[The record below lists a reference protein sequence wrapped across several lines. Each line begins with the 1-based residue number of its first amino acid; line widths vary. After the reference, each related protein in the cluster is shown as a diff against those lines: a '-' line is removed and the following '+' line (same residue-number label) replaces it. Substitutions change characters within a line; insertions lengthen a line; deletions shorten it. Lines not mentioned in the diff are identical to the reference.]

1 MYIQTWHGTPLKRLA
16 NDMKVVR
23 MPGTTTAN
31 YKKNFYAEA
40 SRWDKR
46 YHQIDTLLIFLNL
59 HFGWMKTV
67 FGRLVI
73 REMMY

>member
-31 YKKNFYAEA
+31 YKKNFYQA
-40 SRWDKR
+40 SRWD
-46 YHQIDTLLIFLNL
+46 
-59 HFGWMKTV
+59 
-67 FGRLVI
+67 RLVSPNRYSSDI
-73 REMMY
+73 FKSKILDG

>member
-31 YKKNFYAEA
+31 YKKNFYAG
-40 SRWDKR
+40 S
-46 YHQIDTLLIFLNL
+46 ITLGSFSIT
-59 HFGWMKTV
+59 K
-67 FGRLVI
+67 
-73 REMMY
+73 

>member
-40 SRWDKR
+40 SRWDKLG
-46 YHQIDTLLIFLNL
+46 IT
-59 HFGWMKTV
+59 K
-67 FGRLVI
+67 
-73 REMMY
+73 

>member
-31 YKKNFYAEA
+31 YKKNFYAEHHVGIVGIT
-40 SRWDKR
+40 K
-46 YHQIDTLLIFLNL
+46 
-59 HFGWMKTV
+59 
-67 FGRLVI
+67 
-73 REMMY
+73 